1 MEKDEK
7 GKIVAAKSSS
17 QQTEC
22 DNDKLP
28 SPLTSQLMD
37 RKTLYQ
43 RLVAVLASAL
53 ALTLV
58 VWGIVALVKHS
69 TKSDPYELEPDKKF
83 VRIASAKQSG
93 PTEPSKPRD
102 YSRVLQDVR
111 NYCTDQGMMIVDGE
125 TPTGFEA
132 IGYSMRLVV
141 TVEETRGESFPDLVD
156 RLVWKTA
163 PCNETV
169 PVKRTKMFMYEGLLD
184 KDHPEFGYV
193 YLRLFECG
201 DHYVFIQG
209 LGTAAKDD
217 VIYQARAVAAE
228 IMRKLGIS

>member
-1 MEKDEK
+1 MEK
-7 GKIVAAKSSS
+7 
-17 QQTEC
+17 
-22 DNDKLP
+22 NDSTSKTISTKPAEQHVNEEEKLP
-28 SPLTSQLMD
+28 TLPSTSLMD
-37 RKTLYQ
+37 RKRMYQ
-43 RLVAVLASAL
+43 HIAAIVLSAL
-53 ALTLV
+53 ALILV
-58 VWGIVALVKHS
+58 VWGIVKLVKPS
-69 TKSDPYELEPDKKF
+69 ESSCAGKNGFDK
-83 VRIASAKQSG
+83 IASLKESSAQETQAPK
-93 PTEPSKPRD
+93 D
-102 YSRVLQDVR
+102 YTRALQDVKI
-111 NYCTDQGMMIVDGE
+111 YCQDQGMMIVDGE